1 MKNINLNNQEEY
13 WENNYA
19 NKPKMF
25 GLAPSFAAE
34 EALKVFKKKNISSI
48 VELGA
53 GLGRD
58 TIFFAKN
65 NIKVEALD
73 YSKTAVTSIK
83 KKIKELHLSKFV
95 SAKVFDVRKKLSFK
109 NNSIQGVFSHML
121 YCMALKN
128 LEVQNLNNEILRILE
143 TGGINIYTVRNFEDG
158 DYKNGIYIE
167 DESYQNDGFIINFF
181 SKEKI
186 KKLLVGFSNIKIE
199 RFNEGNFPRKLF
211 IVQNQKNNFPFKFKK

>member
-13 WENNYA
+13 WETNYSS
-19 NKPKMF
+19 KPKMF

-158 DYKNGIYIE
+158 DYKNGIHRGE
-167 DESYQNDGFIINFF
+167 DLYENDGFVVHFF
-181 SKEKI
+181 SKDKI
-186 KKLLVGFSNIKIE
+186 KESSKKFKTLHIEKLE
-199 RFNEGNFPRKLF
+199 EGSFPRKLY
-211 IVQNQKNNFPFKFKK
+211 IIQNQKN

>member
-1 MKNINLNNQEEY
+1 
-13 WENNYA
+13 
-19 NKPKMF
+19 MF

-83 KKIKELHLSKFV
+83 KKIKEFNLSEFV
-95 SAKVFDVRKKLSFK
+95 SAKVFDVRKKLPFEK
-109 NNSIQGVFSHML
+109 NTVQGIFSHML
-121 YCMALKN
+121 YCMDLKN
-128 LEVQNLNNEILRILE
+128 SDVQNLNNEILRVLE
-143 TGGINIYTVRNFEDG
+143 KGGVNIYTVRNFEDG
-158 DYKNGIYIE
+158 DYKNGIHIE

-186 KKLLVGFSNIKIE
+186 KELLVGFSNIKID

-211 IVQNQKNNFPFKFKK
+211 IVQNQKK

>member
-1 MKNINLNNQEEY
+1 MKNTNLNNQEEY
-13 WENNYA
+13 WETNYT

-25 GLAPSFAAE
+25 GLTPSFAAE
-34 EALKVFKKKNISSI
+34 EALKVFKKNNISSI

-73 YSKTAVTSIK
+73 YSKTAVMSIK
-83 KKIKELHLSKFV
+83 KKIEESNLSKFV
-95 SAKVFDVRKKLSFK
+95 SAKVFDVRKKLPFK
-109 NNSIQGVFSHML
+109 NNSIQGIFSHML

-128 LEVQNLNNEILRILE
+128 LEIQNLNNEILRVLE
-143 TGGINIYTVRNFEDG
+143 KGGINIYTVRNFEDG
-158 DYKNGIYIE
+158 DYKNGVHIE

-181 SKEKI
+181 SKKKI
-186 KKLLVGFSNIKIE
+186 EDLLVGFSNMKID
-199 RFNEGNFPRKLF
+199 RFNEGDFPRKLF
-211 IVQNQKNNFPFKFKK
+211 IVQNQKK

>member
-13 WENNYA
+13 WEINYA

-34 EALKVFKKKNISSI
+34 EALKIFKKKNISSI

-83 KKIKELHLSKFV
+83 KKVKELNLSEFV
-95 SAKVFDVRKKLSFK
+95 STKVFDVRKKLPFK
-109 NNSIQGVFSHML
+109 NNSIQGIFSHML
-121 YCMALKN
+121 YCMSLKN
-128 LEVQNLNNEILRILE
+128 LEVQNLNSEILRVLVK
-143 TGGINIYTVRNFEDG
+143 GGVNIYTVRNFEDG
-158 DYKNGIYIE
+158 DYKNGVHIE

-181 SKEKI
+181 SKKKI
-186 KKLLVGFSNIKIE
+186 KDLLVGFSNMKID
-199 RFNEGNFPRKLF
+199 RFNEGDFPRKLF
-211 IVQNQKNNFPFKFKK
+211 IVQNQKK

>member
-13 WENNYA
+13 WEINYA

-34 EALKVFKKKNISSI
+34 EALKIFKKKNISSI

-58 TIFFAKN
+58 TIYFAKN

-83 KKIKELHLSKFV
+83 KKVKELNLSEFV
-95 SAKVFDVRKKLSFK
+95 STKVFDVRKKLPFK
-109 NNSIQGVFSHML
+109 NNSIQGIFSHML
-121 YCMALKN
+121 YCMSLKN
-128 LEVQNLNNEILRILE
+128 LEVQNLNSEILRVLVK
-143 TGGINIYTVRNFEDG
+143 GGVNIYTVRNFEDG
-158 DYKNGIYIE
+158 DYKNGLHIE

-181 SKEKI
+181 SKKKI
-186 KKLLVGFSNIKIE
+186 EELLVGFINIKID
-199 RFNEGNFPRKLF
+199 RFNEGDFPRKLF
-211 IVQNQKNNFPFKFKK
+211 IVQNQKK

>member
-1 MKNINLNNQEEY
+1 
-13 WENNYA
+13 
-19 NKPKMF
+19 MF
-25 GLAPSFAAE
+25 GLTPSFAAE

-48 VELGA
+48 VELGS

-73 YSKTAVTSIK
+73 YSKTAITSIK
-83 KKIKELHLSKFV
+83 KKIKELNLSKFV
-95 SAKVFDVRKKLSFK
+95 SAKVFDVRKKLPFK
-109 NNSIQGVFSHML
+109 NNSVQGIFSHML

-128 LEVQNLNNEILRILE
+128 SEVQSLNNEILRILE
-143 TGGINIYTVRNFEDG
+143 KGGVNIYTVRNFEDG
-158 DYKNGIYIE
+158 DYKNGIHIE

-186 KKLLVGFSNIKIE
+186 KELLVGFSNIKID

-211 IVQNQKNNFPFKFKK
+211 IVQNQKK

>member
-13 WENNYA
+13 WETNYT

-25 GLAPSFAAE
+25 GLTPSFAAE

-48 VELGA
+48 IELGA

-73 YSKTAVTSIK
+73 YSQTAVKSIK
-83 KKIKELHLSKFV
+83 KKIKDLNLSKFV
-95 SAKVFDVRKKLSFK
+95 STKVFDVRKKLPFK
-109 NNSIQGVFSHML
+109 NNSIQGIFSHML

-128 LEVQNLNNEILRILE
+128 LKGKLLFLILNNKQFSWKIAFIKS
-143 TGGINIYTVRNFEDG
+143 IYFNITKTN
-158 DYKNGIYIE
+158 
-167 DESYQNDGFIINFF
+167 
-181 SKEKI
+181 
-186 KKLLVGFSNIKIE
+186 
-199 RFNEGNFPRKLF
+199 
-211 IVQNQKNNFPFKFKK
+211 

>member
-1 MKNINLNNQEEY
+1 LKNINLNNQEEH
-13 WENNYA
+13 WETNYE

-25 GLAPSFAAE
+25 GLAPSIAAE
-34 EALKVFKKKNISSI
+34 EALKLFKKKNISSI

-73 YSKTAVTSIK
+73 YSNAAINSIK
-83 KKIKELHLSKFV
+83 KKIKEFNLSEFV
-95 SAKVFDVRKKLSFK
+95 SAKVFDIRKELPFK
-109 NNSIQGVFSHML
+109 NNTVQGIFSHML

-128 LEVQNLNNEILRILE
+128 SEVQNLNNEVLRVLE
-143 TGGINIYTVRNFEDG
+143 KGGVNIYTVRNFEDG
-158 DYKNGIYIE
+158 DYKNGIHIE

-186 KKLLVGFSNIKIE
+186 KDLLIGFSNIKID

-211 IVQNQKNNFPFKFKK
+211 IVQNQKK

>member
-1 MKNINLNNQEEY
+1 MKNINLNSQEEY
-13 WENNYA
+13 WETNYT

-25 GLAPSFAAE
+25 GLTPSFAAE

-83 KKIKELHLSKFV
+83 KKVKELNLSKFI
-95 SAKVFDVRKKLSFK
+95 SAKVFDARKKLPFK
-109 NNSIQGVFSHML
+109 KNTVQGIFSHML
-121 YCMALKN
+121 YCMSLKN
-128 LEVQNLNNEILRILE
+128 LEVQTLNNEILRVLE
-143 TGGINIYTVRNFEDG
+143 KGGINIYTVRNFEDG
-158 DYKNGIYIE
+158 DYKNGVHIE

-181 SKEKI
+181 SKKKI
-186 KKLLVGFSNIKIE
+186 KDLLDGFININID
-199 RFNEGNFPRKLF
+199 RFNEGDFPRKLF
-211 IVQNQKNNFPFKFKK
+211 IVQNQKK

>member
-1 MKNINLNNQEEY
+1 MKNTNLNNQEEY
-13 WENNYA
+13 WETNYT

-25 GLAPSFAAE
+25 GLTPSFAAE
-34 EALKVFKKKNISSI
+34 EALKVFKKNNISNI

-73 YSKTAVTSIK
+73 YSKTAVMSIK
-83 KKIKELHLSKFV
+83 KKIEEFNLSKFV
-95 SAKVFDVRKKLSFK
+95 SAKVFDVRKKLPFK
-109 NNSIQGVFSHML
+109 NNSIQGIFSHML

-128 LEVQNLNNEILRILE
+128 LEVQNLNNEILRVLE
-143 TGGINIYTVRNFEDG
+143 KGGINIYTVRNFEDG
-158 DYKNGIYIE
+158 DYKNGVHIE

-181 SKEKI
+181 SKKKI
-186 KKLLVGFSNIKIE
+186 QELLDGFSNIKID
-199 RFNEGNFPRKLF
+199 RFNEGDFPRKLF
-211 IVQNQKNNFPFKFKK
+211 IVQNQKK

>member
-13 WENNYA
+13 WETNYSS
-19 NKPKMF
+19 KPKMF

-95 SAKVFDVRKKLSFK
+95 SAKVFDVRKKLPFE
-109 NNSIQGVFSHML
+109 NNTAQGIFSHML

-128 LEVQNLNNEILRILE
+128 SEVQSLNNEILRVLE
-143 TGGINIYTVRNFEDG
+143 KGGVNIYTVRNFEDG
-158 DYKNGIYIE
+158 DYKNGIHIE
-167 DESYQNDGFIINFF
+167 EARLSDLRRCTRAVTSMRESPSTGAYWLAPIHTAL
-181 SKEKI
+181 S
-186 KKLLVGFSNIKIE
+186 
-199 RFNEGNFPRKLF
+199 
-211 IVQNQKNNFPFKFKK
+211 

>member
-13 WENNYA
+13 WEINYA

-34 EALKVFKKKNISSI
+34 EALKIFKKKNISSI

-83 KKIKELHLSKFV
+83 KKVEELNLSEFV
-95 SAKVFDVRKKLSFK
+95 STKVFDVRKKLPFK
-109 NNSIQGVFSHML
+109 NNSIQGIFSHML
-121 YCMALKN
+121 YCMSLKN
-128 LEVQNLNNEILRILE
+128 LEVQNLNSEILRVLVK
-143 TGGINIYTVRNFEDG
+143 GGVNIYTVRNFEDG
-158 DYKNGIYIE
+158 DYKNGVHIE

-181 SKEKI
+181 SKKKI
-186 KKLLVGFSNIKIE
+186 EDLLVGYSNMKID
-199 RFNEGNFPRKLF
+199 RFNEGDFPRKLF
-211 IVQNQKNNFPFKFKK
+211 IVQNQKK

>member
-13 WENNYA
+13 WETNYA

-25 GLAPSFAAE
+25 GLEPSFAAE

-83 KKIKELHLSKFV
+83 KKNKRIQ
-95 SAKVFDVRKKLSFK
+95 SF
-109 NNSIQGVFSHML
+109 
-121 YCMALKN
+121 
-128 LEVQNLNNEILRILE
+128 RICLCKS
-143 TGGINIYTVRNFEDG
+143 F
-158 DYKNGIYIE
+158 
-167 DESYQNDGFIINFF
+167 
-181 SKEKI
+181 
-186 KKLLVGFSNIKIE
+186 
-199 RFNEGNFPRKLF
+199 
-211 IVQNQKNNFPFKFKK
+211 

>member
-1 MKNINLNNQEEY
+1 LKNINLNNQEEY
-13 WENNYA
+13 WEINYA

-34 EALKVFKKKNISSI
+34 EALKIFKKKNISSI

-73 YSKTAVTSIK
+73 YSKTAVMSIK
-83 KKIKELHLSKFV
+83 KKVKELNLSEFV
-95 SAKVFDVRKKLSFK
+95 STKVFDVRKKLPFK
-109 NNSIQGVFSHML
+109 NNSIQGIFSHML
-121 YCMALKN
+121 YCMSLKN
-128 LEVQNLNNEILRILE
+128 LEVQNLNNEILRVLVK
-143 TGGINIYTVRNFEDG
+143 GGVNIYTVRNFEDG
-158 DYKNGIYIE
+158 DYKNGLHIE

-181 SKEKI
+181 SKKKI
-186 KKLLVGFSNIKIE
+186 EELLVGFINIKID
-199 RFNEGNFPRKLF
+199 RFNEGDFPRKLF
-211 IVQNQKNNFPFKFKK
+211 IVQNQKK

>member
-13 WENNYA
+13 WEINYA

-34 EALKVFKKKNISSI
+34 EALKIFKKKNISSI

-83 KKIKELHLSKFV
+83 KKVKELNLSEFV
-95 SAKVFDVRKKLSFK
+95 STKVFDVRKKLPFK
-109 NNSIQGVFSHML
+109 NNSIQGIFSHML
-121 YCMALKN
+121 YCMSLKN
-128 LEVQNLNNEILRILE
+128 LEVQNLNNEILRVLVK
-143 TGGINIYTVRNFEDG
+143 GGVNIYTVRNFEDG
-158 DYKNGIYIE
+158 DYKNGVHIE

-181 SKEKI
+181 SKKKI
-186 KKLLVGFSNIKIE
+186 EELLVGFSNIKID

-211 IVQNQKNNFPFKFKK
+211 IVHNQKK

>member
-13 WENNYA
+13 WETNYT

-25 GLAPSFAAE
+25 GLIPSFAAVE
-34 EALKVFKKKNISSI
+34 SLKVFKKKNISSI

-73 YSKTAVTSIK
+73 YSETAVKSIK
-83 KKIKELHLSKFV
+83 KKIKELNLTKFV
-95 SAKVFDVRKKLSFK
+95 SAKVFDVRKKLPFK
-109 NNSIQGVFSHML
+109 NNSVQGIFSHML

-128 LEVQNLNNEILRILE
+128 LEVQNLNNEILRVLVK
-143 TGGINIYTVRNFEDG
+143 GGVNIYTVRNFEDG
-158 DYKNGIYIE
+158 DYKNGVHIE
-167 DESYQNDGFIINFF
+167 DETYQNDGFIINFF
-181 SKEKI
+181 SKKKI
-186 KKLLVGFSNIKIE
+186 EKLLVGFSNIKID
-199 RFNEGNFPRKLF
+199 RFNEGDFPRKLF
-211 IVQNQKNNFPFKFKK
+211 IVQNQKK

>member
-13 WENNYA
+13 WEINYA

-34 EALKVFKKKNISSI
+34 EALKIFKKKNISSI

-83 KKIKELHLSKFV
+83 KKVKELNLSEFV
-95 SAKVFDVRKKLSFK
+95 STKVFDVRKKLPFK
-109 NNSIQGVFSHML
+109 NNSIQGIFSHML

-128 LEVQNLNNEILRILE
+128 LEVQNLNNEILRVLVK
-143 TGGINIYTVRNFEDG
+143 GGVNIYTVRNFEDG
-158 DYKNGIYIE
+158 DYKNGLHIE

-181 SKEKI
+181 SKKKI
-186 KKLLVGFSNIKIE
+186 EELLVGFINIKID
-199 RFNEGNFPRKLF
+199 RFNEGDFPRKLF
-211 IVQNQKNNFPFKFKK
+211 IVQNQKK

>member
-13 WENNYA
+13 WETNYA

-34 EALKVFKKKNISSI
+34 EALKIFKKKNISSI

-83 KKIKELHLSKFV
+83 KKVKELNLSEFV
-95 SAKVFDVRKKLSFK
+95 STKVFDVRKKLPFK
-109 NNSIQGVFSHML
+109 NNSIQGIFSHML
-121 YCMALKN
+121 YCMSLKN
-128 LEVQNLNNEILRILE
+128 LEVQNLNSEILRVLVK
-143 TGGINIYTVRNFEDG
+143 GGVNIYTVRNFEDG
-158 DYKNGIYIE
+158 DYKNGLHIE

-181 SKEKI
+181 SKKKI
-186 KKLLVGFSNIKIE
+186 EELLVGFINIKID
-199 RFNEGNFPRKLF
+199 RFNEGDFPRKLF
-211 IVQNQKNNFPFKFKK
+211 IVQNQKK

>member
-13 WENNYA
+13 WEINYA

-34 EALKVFKKKNISSI
+34 EALKIFKKKNISSI

-83 KKIKELHLSKFV
+83 KKVKELNLSEFV
-95 SAKVFDVRKKLSFK
+95 STKVFDVRKKLPFK
-109 NNSIQGVFSHML
+109 NNSIQGIFSHML
-121 YCMALKN
+121 YCMSLKN
-128 LEVQNLNNEILRILE
+128 LEVQNLNSEILRVLVK
-143 TGGINIYTVRNFEDG
+143 GGVNIYTVRNFEDG
-158 DYKNGIYIE
+158 DYKNGVHIE

-181 SKEKI
+181 SKKKI
-186 KKLLVGFSNIKIE
+186 EELLVGFINIKID
-199 RFNEGNFPRKLF
+199 RFNEGDFPRKLF
-211 IVQNQKNNFPFKFKK
+211 IVKNQKK

>member
-1 MKNINLNNQEEY
+1 
-13 WENNYA
+13 
-19 NKPKMF
+19 MF

-34 EALKVFKKKNISSI
+34 EALKIFKKKNISSI

-83 KKIKELHLSKFV
+83 KKVEELNLSEFV
-95 SAKVFDVRKKLSFK
+95 STKVFDVRKKLPFK
-109 NNSIQGVFSHML
+109 NNSIQGIFSHML

-128 LEVQNLNNEILRILE
+128 LEVQNLNNEILRVLE
-143 TGGINIYTVRNFEDG
+143 KGGINVYTVRNFEDG
-158 DYKNGIYIE
+158 DYKNGVHIE
-167 DESYQNDGFIINFF
+167 EESYQNDGFIINFF
-181 SKEKI
+181 SKKKI
-186 KKLLVGFSNIKIE
+186 KDLLVGFSNMKID
-199 RFNEGNFPRKLF
+199 RFNEGDFPRKLF
-211 IVQNQKNNFPFKFKK
+211 IVQNQKK

>member
-1 MKNINLNNQEEY
+1 
-13 WENNYA
+13 
-19 NKPKMF
+19 MF

-83 KKIKELHLSKFV
+83 KKVEELNLSEFV
-95 SAKVFDVRKKLSFK
+95 STKVFDVRKKLPFK
-109 NNSIQGVFSHML
+109 NNSIQGIFSHML

-128 LEVQNLNNEILRILE
+128 LEVQNLNNEILRVLE
-143 TGGINIYTVRNFEDG
+143 KGGVNIYTVRNFEDG
-158 DYKNGIYIE
+158 DYKNGIHIE

-186 KKLLVGFSNIKIE
+186 KDLLIGFSNIKID

-211 IVQNQKNNFPFKFKK
+211 IVQNQKK

>member
-13 WENNYA
+13 WETNYT

-25 GLAPSFAAE
+25 GLTPSFAAE

-48 VELGA
+48 VELGS

-73 YSKTAVTSIK
+73 YSKTAITSIK
-83 KKIKELHLSKFV
+83 RKIKELNLSKFV
-95 SAKVFDVRKKLSFK
+95 SAKVFDVRKKLPFK
-109 NNSIQGVFSHML
+109 NNSVQGIFSHML

-128 LEVQNLNNEILRILE
+128 SEVQSLNNEILRILE
-143 TGGINIYTVRNFEDG
+143 KGGVNIYTVRNFEDG
-158 DYKNGIYIE
+158 DYKNGIHIE

-186 KKLLVGFSNIKIE
+186 KELLVGFSNIKID

-211 IVQNQKNNFPFKFKK
+211 IVQNQKK

>member
-1 MKNINLNNQEEY
+1 LKNINLNNQEEY
-13 WENNYA
+13 WEINYA

-34 EALKVFKKKNISSI
+34 EALKIFKKKNISSI

-83 KKIKELHLSKFV
+83 KKVEELNLSEFV
-95 SAKVFDVRKKLSFK
+95 STKVFDVRKKLPFK
-109 NNSIQGVFSHML
+109 NNSIQGIFSHML

-128 LEVQNLNNEILRILE
+128 LEVQNLNNEILRVLVK
-143 TGGINIYTVRNFEDG
+143 GGVNIYTVRNFEDG
-158 DYKNGIYIE
+158 DYKNGVHIE

-181 SKEKI
+181 SKKKI
-186 KKLLVGFSNIKIE
+186 EELLVGFINIKID
-199 RFNEGNFPRKLF
+199 RFNEGDFPRKLF
-211 IVQNQKNNFPFKFKK
+211 IVQNQKK